1 MQMKKLCKP
10 TFKEKDHGQGAGIPV
25 LKTIWDLFD
34 LSLLFT
40 QTGIR
45 KHSGVPTWL
54 LAFAYICGLV
64 SNASSANQNA
74 KFSADAPFLKQLLS
88 GQLISQ
94 SAFSRF
100 LSKPFQWL
108 QFSIGRISRL
118 QERTETRLTDGD
130 IIALD
135 DTKIEHPYGKK
146 IPFLCWLFDSS
157 DKRHVW
163 CINLVSTLAVLK
175 NGLEY
180 PMLWRF
186 WVKKDQ
192 DNEKQTKLNLAMEML
207 KELRQF
213 NNARLWVAMD
223 R

>member
-34 LSLLFT
+34 FSLLFS

-64 SNASSANQNA
+64 HNSSSANQNA
-74 KFSADAPFLKQLLS
+74 KFSADAPFLQQLLC

-108 QFSIGRISRL
+108 Q
-118 QERTETRLTDGD
+118 
-130 IIALD
+130 
-135 DTKIEHPYGKK
+135 
-146 IPFLCWLFDSS
+146 
-157 DKRHVW
+157 
-163 CINLVSTLAVLK
+163 
-175 NGLEY
+175 
-180 PMLWRF
+180 
-186 WVKKDQ
+186 
-192 DNEKQTKLNLAMEML
+192 
-207 KELRQF
+207 
-213 NNARLWVAMD
+213 
-223 R
+223 